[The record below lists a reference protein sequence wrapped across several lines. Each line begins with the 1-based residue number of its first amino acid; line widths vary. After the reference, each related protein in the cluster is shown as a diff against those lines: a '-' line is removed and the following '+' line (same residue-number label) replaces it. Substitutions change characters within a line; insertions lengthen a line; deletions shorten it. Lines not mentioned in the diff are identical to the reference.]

1 MSSMDLYDLYDM
13 FADARS
19 FAVIGNAGTILT
31 YENGAKID
39 AYDVVVRFNCAY
51 TAGAEEKVGTRTD
64 ILCANAFR
72 TLDHCA
78 SPSETLRPRC
88 VVNFANKSPRDGEFD
103 RRRFAEWAGAV
114 PTLFTWAPDLI
125 GVPQGLRTRP
135 LTQGTYLL
143 FTLLRLFRVERLFV
157 TGFTF
162 YRPVAGTRLKYFEGG
177 IGDMGISHE
186 LDEEA
191 VIFAH
196 ILNSF
201 DGELEVTPEVA
212 EVLGRQDKTTVKRGL
227 LAGPKAAADL
237 NTVEWLK
244 GWLSWKLIRSGV
256 ALRRSVE
263 QHKTIDFDRYKRRK
277 RKKEEPA

>member
-1 MSSMDLYDLYDM
+1 MSSLGLYDLYDM

-19 FAVIGNAGTILT
+19 FAVVGNAGTILT

-39 AYDVVVRFNCAY
+39 SYDVVVRFNCAY
-51 TAGAEEKVGTRTD
+51 TAGAESKVGTRTD

-72 TLDHCA
+72 TLDNCA
-78 SPSETLRPRC
+78 SPSQTLKPRL

-103 RRRFAEWAGAV
+103 RARFAEWVGPL

-143 FTLLRLFRVERLFV
+143 FTLLRLFKVERMFV

-177 IGDMGISHE
+177 VGDMGISHE

-201 DGELEVTPEVA
+201 DGELDVTPEVA
-212 EVLGRQDKTTVKRGL
+212 DLLGRQDKTAVKRGL
-227 LAGPKAAADL
+227 LAGPKVASELSTLETA
-237 NTVEWLK
+237 K
-244 GWLSWKLIRSGV
+244 SWLSWKLIRTGV

-263 QHKTIDFDRYKRRK
+263 QHKTVDFDRFKKRKRRK
-277 RKKEEPA
+277 EKPA